1 MKRCVF
7 VLTILSSFFSL
18 YGFSR
23 TVGIDRARIAG
34 REFFSRNCRMHHLPA
49 HKNASIISEFTIGE
63 AKSPDYYV
71 FNFSGTGFVIVSA
84 DDAVYPVLGYSYES
98 SYSREDLSPEFSFW
112 MEQYVSQI
120 RHVRENH
127 LPADATISRAWAGL
141 LGMESPEKKNGAN
154 GSTGI
159 NPPDFPNNTPAE
171 VRPLISDT
179 WHQYFPYN
187 ALCPVDTGSWGG
199 HVPVGCVATAMSMIM
214 HYWRYPEMGRGSH
227 CDNAAPAYGSLCA
240 DFGATTYDWNGMKQN
255 LSVESDPV
263 AVLCYHAG
271 ISLDMIYG
279 TNVSWAYFGKV
290 APALVNY
297 FGYSPSAQHLS
308 RSDYS
313 TSDWVALLKADLD
326 ASRPI
331 EYGGDGPSGGHG
343 WVCDGY
349 QSDDY
354 FHMNWGWGGTYNG
367 YFYLDNLNPGSNTF
381 TDNQSATINIQ
392 PDAAWYPTYCTGAAT
407 VSTSYGGSI
416 EDGSGPQ
423 ADYLPDSDCSWLI
436 TANDSDKNITLSFVR
451 FATNPADFVKIYD
464 GSATSAPLLAQY
476 SGSSLPD
483 PVTST
488 GPSMLVTFSSGNG
501 MGAQGFLAEYTS
513 AFIDFCNGTTVLTG
527 AAGNFTDGSGM
538 FQYHDASNCKWKI
551 NPAGA
556 TRVTLIFNSF
566 DTEAGN
572 DEVTVYDDVTGNLL
586 GRYSGSYPVLPP
598 PVTSASGQILVMFT
612 TNLTIRGQGWDA
624 SYSSNTGASEIDIR
638 NQITLFP
645 NPATDVLHVNIP
657 AVSSRCQGHINILDL
672 RSNILL
678 SHSLHDVTAD
688 LDVSRLAPGMYFL
701 QVTTSEGNW
710 VRRFVVSGRPFGT
723 DL

>member
-7 VLTILSSFFSL
+7 FLTIVLLFFSL
-18 YGFSR
+18 SGFSAM
-23 TVGIDRARIAG
+23 VGIDRARIAG

-49 HKNASIISEFTIGE
+49 HRNASIISEFTIGE

-141 LGMESPEKKNGAN
+141 LGMESHEKKDGAN
-154 GSTGI
+154 DPSGI
-159 NPPDFPNNTPAE
+159 NPPDFPDNTPAE
-171 VRPLISDT
+171 VQPLISDI

-187 ALCPVDTGSWGG
+187 ALCPVDSGSWGG

-214 HYWRYPEMGRGSH
+214 HYWRYPATGRGSH

-240 DFGATTYDWNGMKQN
+240 DFGATTYDWNGMKQS
-255 LSVESDPV
+255 LSDTSDPV
-263 AVLCYHAG
+263 AVLCYHTG

-297 FGYSPSAQHLS
+297 FGYSPSAQYLS

-331 EYGGDGPSGGHG
+331 AYGGDGPSGGHG

-381 TDNQSATINIQ
+381 TNNQSATINIQ
-392 PDAAWYPTYCTGAAT
+392 PDA
-407 VSTSYGGSI
+407 
-416 EDGSGPQ
+416 
-423 ADYLPDSDCSWLI
+423 
-436 TANDSDKNITLSFVR
+436 
-451 FATNPADFVKIYD
+451 
-464 GSATSAPLLAQY
+464 
-476 SGSSLPD
+476 
-483 PVTST
+483 
-488 GPSMLVTFSSGNG
+488 
-501 MGAQGFLAEYTS
+501 
-513 AFIDFCNGTTVLTG
+513 
-527 AAGNFTDGSGM
+527 
-538 FQYHDASNCKWKI
+538 
-551 NPAGA
+551 
-556 TRVTLIFNSF
+556 TRVTLVFNSF

-598 PVTSASGQILVMFT
+598 PVTSASGQMLVMFT

-624 SYSSNTGASEIDIR
+624 SYSSNTGASENDIR

-657 AVSSRCQGHINILDL
+657 ALSNRYQGHINILDL

-688 LDVSRLAPGMYFL
+688 LDVSRLASGMYFL

-710 VRRFVVSGRPFGT
+710 VRRFVVSGRLFGT